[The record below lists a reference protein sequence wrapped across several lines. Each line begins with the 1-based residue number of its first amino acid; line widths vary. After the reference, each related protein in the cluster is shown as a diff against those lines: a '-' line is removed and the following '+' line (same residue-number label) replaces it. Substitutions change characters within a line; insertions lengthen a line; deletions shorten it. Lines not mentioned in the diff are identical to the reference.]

1 MHSRSAFFVY
11 LLYYNQLCMNKNL
24 PVIITLFICLV
35 IGSSCNDNKDD
46 GSRGF
51 MSTATIIGDTTNG
64 FYCYLDGGELVISYD
79 KNLADAERGYFS
91 FYYNE
96 EDWETST
103 NGEKFINNAHV
114 VTWSKYEVIHPISQ
128 EEANDTNVAEN
139 CQLPSLLGIGYGY
152 RGYFDLHAGFSTF
165 NSITGEKIQGKIS
178 LVYDPQ
184 EQTQDSLKLQL
195 YYNPNTPDDWSKTQ
209 TDYETVSCDISS
221 LVNLQQWKDSVT
233 IVVKSGDKEKHHTK
247 ISKNDFLKPGKH

>member
-1 MHSRSAFFVY
+1 MA
-11 LLYYNQLCMNKNL
+11 
-24 PVIITLFICLV
+24 
-35 IGSSCNDNKDD
+35 
-46 GSRGF
+46 
-51 MSTATIIGDTTNG
+51 
-64 FYCYLDGGELVISYD
+64 
-79 KNLADAERGYFS
+79 
-91 FYYNE
+91 
-96 EDWETST
+96 
-103 NGEKFINNAHV
+103 
-114 VTWSKYEVIHPISQ
+114 
-128 EEANDTNVAEN
+128 
-139 CQLPSLLGIGYGY
+139 
-152 RGYFDLHAGFSTF
+152 
-165 NSITGEKIQGKIS
+165 TGEKIQGKIS